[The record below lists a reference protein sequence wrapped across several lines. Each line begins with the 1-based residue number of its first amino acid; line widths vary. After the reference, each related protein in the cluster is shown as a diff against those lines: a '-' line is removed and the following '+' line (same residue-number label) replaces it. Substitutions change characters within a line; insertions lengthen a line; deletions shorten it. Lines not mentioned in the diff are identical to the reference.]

1 MTKLM
6 RVGRTVVMCGGLLGG
21 VAAAVSCGGGDSLDI
36 RFARPGAAGGQVG
49 RGSFTLGVAT
59 AAAQIE
65 EGNSTSDWWVYTQ
78 PVDEG
83 GLGVGQFVGDAV
95 QGYARAL
102 DDAALVEEMN
112 LDAYRLSVNWARME
126 PTRDNYDED
135 AFAHYDAV
143 IDALVAR
150 GIKPMI
156 TVHHF
161 SNPIW
166 VDDPRVAECP
176 AEGPSDSN
184 LCGWGHPTGGP
195 QIVAELAEFAGELAR
210 RYGDRVDEWVTVNE
224 PVNYLVASYM
234 LNVFPPGRNL
244 LFNGFDGFIEVVRNF
259 MAGHVA
265 AYDALHAQDTVD
277 ADGDGQAAVVGFTL
291 NVIEW
296 APAVRNRVSDFES
309 AVRARDSVHYVYNHL
324 FPESI
329 LNGTFD
335 SDYDGTPDETYDE
348 WAGKLDFMGVQY
360 YSRQGVT
367 GSPGLIPRIN
377 ATPCFGD
384 FDFGACVDP
393 VFDET
398 HCVPAM
404 GYEYYEPGIY
414 NLLTEYGRTY
424 PDLPLTVTESGLATN
439 VGRRRAEHIVRS
451 LEQIELARREGVDVR
466 GYYHWSLMDNF
477 EWAEGYEP
485 RFGLYRVDVA
495 TYARTATEGAVLLGE
510 IAGARRITAAQRAE
524 YGGTGPMTSE
534 GDPRELQVG
543 CRPVD

>member
-1 MTKLM
+1 
-6 RVGRTVVMCGGLLGG
+6 
-21 VAAAVSCGGGDSLDI
+21 
-36 RFARPGAAGGQVG
+36 
-49 RGSFTLGVAT
+49 LGVAT

-65 EGNSTSDWWVYTQ
+65 EDNSAADWWVYTL
-78 PVDEG
+78 PEDEG
-83 GLGVGQFVGDAV
+83 GLGVGEFVGDAV

-102 DDAALVEEMN
+102 DDVALVDEMN
-112 LDAYRLSVNWARME
+112 LDAYRFSVNWARME
-126 PTRDNYDED
+126 PTRDNYDEA

-156 TVHHF
+156 TIHHF

-176 AEGPSDSN
+176 PGGPTDAN

-195 QIVAELAEFAGELAR
+195 QVVAELAEFAGELAR
-210 RYGDRVDEWVTVNE
+210 RYGDRVDEWVTINE
-224 PVNYLVASYM
+224 PVNYMVASYM
-234 LNVFPPGRNL
+234 LTVFPPGRNL

-259 MAGHVA
+259 LEAHVA
-265 AYDALHAQDTVD
+265 AYDAIHASDTVD
-277 ADGDGQAAVVGFTL
+277 ADGDGQEAVVGFTL

-296 APAVRNRVSDFES
+296 APAVRNVVSDFES
-309 AVRARDSVHYVYNHL
+309 AVRARNSLHYVYNHL

-329 LNGTFD
+329 INGTFD
-335 SDYDGTPDETYDE
+335 TDYDGVSNETHDD

-367 GSPGLIPRIN
+367 GSPGLIPTIM

-393 VFDET
+393 VFDES

-451 LEQIELARREGVDVR
+451 LEQIEFARREGVDVR

-485 RFGLYRVDVA
+485 RFGLYRVDTT
-495 TYARTATEGAVLLGE
+495 TYARTATDGAVLLGE
-510 IAGARRITAAQRAE
+510 IAGARRVTAEQRAE

-534 GDPRELQVG
+534 GDPRELEVG

>member
-1 MTKLM
+1 MKTLLRAC
-6 RVGRTVVMCGGLLGG
+6 RVPALLGL
-21 VAAAVSCGGGDSLDI
+21 ALSSLSCGSDDSLTI
-36 RFARPGAAGGQVG
+36 RYADPGAAGGQAG

-65 EGNSTSDWWVYTQ
+65 EGNENADWWVYTQ
-78 PVDEG
+78 PVSEG
-83 GLGVGQFVGDAV
+83 GLGVGEFVGDAV

-102 DDAALVEEMN
+102 DDVALVEEMN
-112 LDAYRLSVNWARME
+112 LDAYRFSVNWARME
-126 PTRDNYDED
+126 PTRDTYDET
-135 AFAHYDAV
+135 AFTHYDGV

-150 GIKPMI
+150 EIKPMI

-176 AEGPSDSN
+176 EGGPTDAH
-184 LCGWGHPTGGP
+184 LCGFGHPTGGP
-195 QIVAELAEFAGELAR
+195 AIVAEMAEFAGELAR
-210 RYGDRVDEWVTVNE
+210 RYGDRVDEWVTLNE
-224 PVNYLVASYM
+224 PINYLVASYM
-234 LNVFPPGRNL
+234 LTVFPPGRNL
-244 LFNGFDGFIEVVRNF
+244 LFGGFAENFDDVVEDF
-259 MAGHVA
+259 MAAHVA
-265 AYDALHAQDTVD
+265 MYEAIHENDTID

-296 APAVRNRVSDFES
+296 APAVRNAVSDFDS
-309 AVRARDSVHYVYNHL
+309 AVRARNTVHYVYNHQ

-329 LNGTFD
+329 INGTFD
-335 SDYDGTPDETYDE
+335 RDYDGMPDEDRAE
-348 WAGKLDFMGVQY
+348 WAGKVDFMGVQY

-367 GSPGLIPRIN
+367 GSPGLIPVLN
-377 ATPCFGD
+377 VTPCFAD

-393 VFDET
+393 IFDQT

-414 NLLTEYGRTY
+414 NLLSEYGATY

-439 VGRRRAEHIVRS
+439 VGRRRAEHIVRFM
-451 LEQIELARREGVDVR
+451 EQIEQARREGVDVR

-477 EWAEGYEP
+477 EWAEGYAP
-485 RFGLYRVDVA
+485 RFGLYRVD
-495 TYARTATEGAVLLGE
+495 TSTFERTATEGAVLLGE
-510 IAGARRITAAQRAE
+510 IAASRRITAEQRAE

-534 GDPRELQVG
+534 GDPRALRVG
-543 CRPVD
+543 CRPINPVE